1 MDACLERINPKG
13 RVIICGAIS
22 QYSGKLNKGGVEGP
36 SSYLKLAERG
46 AIMAGFNVMQHMMS
60 IPKAMLWLLWY
71 YWFGT
76 VSLKE
81 HVEPNI
87 EAFPLALQKLFTG
100 GHIGKMLVNVEGEP
114 SSSAK

>member
-1 MDACLERINPKG
+1 MHQSQGTCCYLLG
-13 RVIICGAIS
+13 HLSIIREVK
-22 QYSGKLNKGGVEGP
+22 QGGVEGP

-60 IPKAMLWLLWY
+60 VPTATLCMLWY
-71 YWFGT
+71 YWRGS

-87 EAFPLALQKLFTG
+87 AFPLALQKLFTG
-100 GHIGKMLVNVEGEP
+100 SHIGKMLVNVEGDP
-114 SSSAK
+114 SSAE